1 MSEVLN
7 TSAPEAVA
15 EADYADFE
23 MPSLQCNE
31 EGWGPSELAVSFRD
45 MPYQPFSKSDR
56 MGKISDWTGNAFNDK
71 KFTNNFL
78 SEFCVCIIIIE
89 NVGRIY
95 FCEPAYFEVMLWVCV
110 CICERRYYNYK

>member
-7 TSAPEAVA
+7 TSAPEVVA
-15 EADYADFE
+15 EIEYADFE
-23 MPSLQCNE
+23 MPSLQSNDV
-31 EGWGPSELAVSFRD
+31 GWGPSELAVSFRD

-78 SEFCVCIIIIE
+78 SRLFFSI
-89 NVGRIY
+89 
-95 FCEPAYFEVMLWVCV
+95 L
-110 CICERRYYNYK
+110 